1 MRGPVKVTI
10 EDASRHGH
18 TVLSITCLTP
28 RQEPKK
34 LTYAPTNVCGRRV
47 EMPVT
52 EALKL
57 FGPNRRLSDLNV
69 VCTVCGGKVYDA
81 RTHASVGIARRSGWA

>member
-1 MRGPVKVTI
+1 MRGPDKITI
-10 EDASRHGH
+10 EAASRNGH
-18 TVLSITCLTP
+18 AVLSITCLTP
-28 RQEPKK
+28 KPEPKR
-34 LTYAPTNVCGRRV
+34 LSYVPTNVCGRRV

-69 VCTVCGGKVYDA
+69 VCTACGGKVYDA
-81 RTHASVGIARRSGWA
+81 RTQASVGIARRNS